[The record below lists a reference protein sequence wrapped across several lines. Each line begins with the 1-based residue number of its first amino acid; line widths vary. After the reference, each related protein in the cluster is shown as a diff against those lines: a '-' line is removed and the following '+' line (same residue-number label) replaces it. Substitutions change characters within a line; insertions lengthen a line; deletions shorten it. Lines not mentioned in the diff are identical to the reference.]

1 MDHGEQI
8 IDTLGQEVDRI
19 ERNIKVSVDVISY
32 SVLCSSWTFGLQIWF
47 WNMKLIFYVHEEY

>member
-1 MDHGEQI
+1 MREIRTPEELERFLMDHGEQI

-32 SVLCSSWTFGLQIWF
+32 SVLCSS
-47 WNMKLIFYVHEEY
+47 